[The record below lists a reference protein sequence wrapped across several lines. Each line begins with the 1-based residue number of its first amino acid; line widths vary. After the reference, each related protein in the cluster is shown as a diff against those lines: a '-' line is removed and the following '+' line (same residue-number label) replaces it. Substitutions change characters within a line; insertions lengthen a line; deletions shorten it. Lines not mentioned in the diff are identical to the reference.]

1 MPAHLN
7 YEAFQNDIV
16 ARLGGLNTPTQI
28 VDIVPLPETEAEYKA
43 TTYLRPRITVCY
55 TGSDYTGSGTNP
67 STFDIGDVEQEEWV
81 GFQLIIES
89 KILYGASGIYGI
101 LQKTRELLLGYSPT
115 NCDKIHFKRS
125 QVQRPETEEGKTK
138 SGFLFILE
146 AVVKTY
152 AIETDV
158 PNTAPPLT
166 QTNYLSSL

>member
-7 YEAFQNDIV
+7 YETFQNNIV
-16 ARLGGLNTPTQI
+16 TRLGGLNTPTQI

-43 TTYLRPRITVCY
+43 TTYQRPRITVCY
-55 TGSDYTGSGTNP
+55 TGSDYTGNGTNP
-67 STFDIGDVEQEEWV
+67 ESFDIGDVEQEEWV

-89 KILYGASGIYGI
+89 KQLYGASGIYGV
-101 LQKTRELLLGYSPT
+101 LQKTRELLLGYSPD

-125 QVQRPETEEGKTK
+125 QVQRPEESK
-138 SGFLFILE
+138 SGFVFVLE

-158 PNTAPPLT
+158 PNTAPPLS
-166 QTNYLSSL
+166 QTNYLPTI

>member
-28 VDIVPLPETEAEYKA
+28 VDIVPLPETEAEFKA

-67 STFDIGDVEQEEWV
+67 STFDIGDVEQEELV
-81 GFQLIIES
+81 GFHLTIES

-125 QVQRPETEEGKTK
+125 QVQRPENSKGEIIA
-138 SGFLFILE
+138 GFVFVLE

-152 AIETDV
+152 AIETDRTD
-158 PNTAPPLT
+158 TAPPLS
-166 QTNYLSSL
+166 QTNYLSSI